1 MRNSITSTRIYS
13 QNEER
18 IDDMIFDKLMLSIYK
33 KTLIRRQ
40 DWDGNVFLFD
50 YTDFE
55 GFNKEPYSFIS
66 DTGAR
71 LEGGFYYYDNCKTD
85 KLVVFDH
92 GMGAGHRP
100 YMREIET
107 LCKAGYLV
115 FSYDHEGTANSE
127 GKAIRGLT
135 GSIHDLDMA
144 LNAIKG
150 SKYYEGREIIVI
162 GHSWGGFSTKIIT
175 AFHPEVKKIVPMAG
189 LSSLELV
196 VNGMVPNIF
205 KSARKAIIS
214 YEESLNP
221 GYTSKNAA
229 EVIKCSGTKALIIH
243 STDDPLVI
251 SKDHHD
257 SLKEVLNGTPGIRF
271 ITVNDRGHNPNFT
284 PEAVKVKDAF
294 FAEKNALQKKHKL
307 KTPEQKSALI
317 AKYDFWK
324 MTEQDMAIWNQIF
337 AFIEE

>member
-1 MRNSITSTRIYS
+1 
-13 QNEER
+13 
-18 IDDMIFDKLMLSIYK
+18 MIFDKLMLLIYK
-33 KTLIRRQ
+33 KALIKRQ
-40 DWDGNVFLFD
+40 DIDGSVFLFD

-55 GFNKEPYSFIS
+55 GLNKAPFSFVS

-71 LEGGFYYYDNCKTD
+71 LEGGFYYYDTPKAN

-92 GMGAGHRP
+92 GMGAGHRA

-127 GKAIRGLT
+127 GKTIRGLT

-144 LNAIKG
+144 LNAIKE
-150 SKYYEGREIIVI
+150 SKYYEGREIIVV

-196 VNGMVPNIF
+196 VNSMVPNAF
-205 KSARKAIIS
+205 KSARKAILA

-229 EVIKCSGTKALIIH
+229 EVIKKSGTKALIFH
-243 STDDPLVI
+243 STDDPIVL

-257 SLKEVLNGTPGIRF
+257 PLKEALKGIPGIRF
-271 ITVNDRGHNPNFT
+271 VTVTAKGHNPNFT
-284 PEAVKVKDAF
+284 AEAVKIKDAF
-294 FAEKNALQKKHKL
+294 FVEKSALEKKGKL
-307 KTPEQKSALI
+307 KTDEQKSALI

-324 MTEQDMAIWNQIF
+324 MTEQDMDIWNKIF

>member
-1 MRNSITSTRIYS
+1 
-13 QNEER
+13 
-18 IDDMIFDKLMLSIYK
+18 MIFDKLMLSIYK
-33 KTLIRRQ
+33 KTLIKRQ
-40 DWDGNVFLFD
+40 DSDGSVFLFD
-50 YTDFE
+50 YSDFN
-55 GFNKEPYSFIS
+55 GLKKDPFSFVS

-71 LEGGFYYYDNCKTD
+71 LDGGFYYYDNPKSN
-85 KLVVFDH
+85 KLIVFDH
-92 GMGAGHRP
+92 GMGAGHRS

-115 FSYDHEGTANSE
+115 YSYDHEGTANSE
-127 GKAIRGLT
+127 GDAIRGLT

-144 LNAIKG
+144 LNAIKE
-150 SKYYEGREIIVI
+150 SSYYEGREVIVI

-221 GYTSKNAA
+221 GYTNKNAA
-229 EVIKCSGTKALIIH
+229 DVIKNSGTKALILH
-243 STDDPLVI
+243 STDDPLVL

-257 SLKEVLNGTPGIRF
+257 PLKEALNGISGIRF
-271 ITVNDRGHNPNFT
+271 VTVTAKGHNPNFT
-284 PEAVKVKDAF
+284 AEAVKIKDAF
-294 FAEKNALQKKHKL
+294 FVEKNTLGKKGKL
-307 KTPEQKSALI
+307 KTDEEKAALI

-324 MTEQDMAIWNQIF
+324 MTEQDMTIWNQIF